1 MNLSAEEG
9 SCFDCVATEKIILLA
24 SSLCRTICNASRR
37 ITKIKQP
44 PLASSSIAAT
54 AATRCRSNPF
64 GALEALHASL
74 LPLSHR
80 REFFQARTHSSPP
93 PLSSVAVWSC
103 HGQHFPLACLREKR
117 GKVFRSG
124 RLCLHFAGLWSWG
137 RLRRQS
143 CSVGGFENW
152 VIVSPLH
159 CSFFGVAVGGARRG
173 KHLFIFARPITF
185 RRNTVQ

>member
-74 LPLSHR
+74 LPLLHR

-103 HGQHFPLACLREKR
+103 HGQHFPLACLRRRGEK
-117 GKVFRSG
+117 
-124 RLCLHFAGLWSWG
+124 CLG
-137 RLRRQS
+137 
-143 CSVGGFENW
+143 VGGR
-152 VIVSPLH
+152 VCTSRV
-159 CSFFGVAVGGARRG
+159 FGRGGG
-173 KHLFIFARPITF
+173 
-185 RRNTVQ
+185 